1 MNCRLTPRVVI
12 AALALLAASCS
23 GERPVLLTE
32 AGPVTTAAAT
42 TSSAVE
48 QTTPTEVAL
57 AESDC
62 VTASGSS
69 WQLTIEPTP
78 SPPVA
83 CLLVANHQRVEFV
96 NNTTDAVSFDLAG
109 LSVAIDPSSTF
120 VTEPAGTFLQPGLTD
135 LNATP
140 HPISG
145 LWLIDPGQRA
155 LLGQP
160 IGLGLGIWQLGQA
173 RERSRSEAT
182 VASPQTPQN
191 WCARSHST
199 ICTARRRSSLSADST
214 D

>member
-42 TSSAVE
+42 TSSAVA
-48 QTTPTEVAL
+48 QTTPAEVAL

-145 LWLIDPGQRA
+145 LPALAAASPSAAAAEATAPAGPAAKNVVAAAATPPARTVRRLRCAWRMSSNGRLFVG
-155 LLGQP
+155 LLG
-160 IGLGLGIWQLGQA
+160 A
-173 RERSRSEAT
+173 SSCAT
-182 VASPQTPQN
+182 WV
-191 WCARSHST
+191 
-199 ICTARRRSSLSADST
+199 LL
-214 D
+214 